1 MGAEC
6 RAPATGGRTTS
17 PDRAPPAA
25 RGYRRAIAVDETT
38 ERPTEYRQHRF
49 KPPPGATELLLV
61 RHGESEP
68 LVPGRPFPLVDG
80 HGDPALDPNGH
91 VQAQHLADRLARVPI
106 DAIYVTTLRRT
117 HQTIAPLAERL
128 GVTPRVERDL
138 REVHLGEWE
147 GELYRQRMAEGHPD
161 ALRMVA
167 EQRWDALPGGE
178 SNDHLRTRVRAAIGR
193 IVAAHPDE
201 RVVVVSHGG
210 VIADIVA
217 FATQTPHPFTFLG
230 VANASITHLV
240 VTGDRWIVRRFNDT
254 AHLPDDLDLDPDPAP
269 LES

>member
-1 MGAEC
+1 MGRSRLAE
-6 RAPATGGRTTS
+6 RGWLPS
-17 PDRAPPAA
+17 PGIDAEP
-25 RGYRRAIAVDETT
+25 

-49 KPPPGATELLLV
+49 KPPPGATELLIV
-61 RHGESEP
+61 RHGESQP
-68 LVPGRPFPLVDG
+68 LVPGQPFPLVDG

-91 VQAQHLADRLARVPI
+91 EQARHLADRLGTRPI

-117 HQTIAPLAERL
+117 HETAAPLAERL
-128 GVTPRVERDL
+128 GLVPIVEADL
-138 REVHLGEWE
+138 REVHLGDWE

-178 SNDHLRTRVRAAIGR
+178 TNEHLRTRVRAAVER
-193 IVAAHPDE
+193 IVAAHPGQ
-201 RVVVVSHGG
+201 RVVVVTHGG

-217 FATQTPHPFTFLG
+217 QATQTPHPFMFLG

-240 VTGDRWIVRRFNDT
+240 VAGPRWIVRRFNDT
-254 AHLPDDLDLDPDPAP
+254 AHLPDDFDLDPMPAP